1 MRLINGRACT
11 AFVGSIFVQLPVKVP
26 LAGERMKTGG
36 LWLGVVFLGIC
47 GVARAQGGCINSPES
62 PTVVLAM
69 IGSAGA
75 LLVSLRRRSRW

>member
-1 MRLINGRACT
+1 
-11 AFVGSIFVQLPVKVP
+11 
-26 LAGERMKTGG
+26 MKTGG
-36 LWLGVVFLGIC
+36 LWLGVLFLGIC

-75 LLVSLRRRSRW
+75 LLVSLRRHSRW